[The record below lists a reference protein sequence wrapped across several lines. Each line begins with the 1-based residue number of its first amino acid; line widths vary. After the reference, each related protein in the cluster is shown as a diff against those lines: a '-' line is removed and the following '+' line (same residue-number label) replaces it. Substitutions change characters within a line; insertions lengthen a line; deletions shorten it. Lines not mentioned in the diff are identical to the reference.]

1 MIRRVLAAIWLGF
14 SVTHAF
20 AADPVERILEE
31 AKTDCQSF
39 EGGTFEARDA
49 VVGVDLDGMGEID
62 RIVDTSKFSCSSAVS
77 LYCGTGGCVIHAVI
91 GDKSWSFQAEDW
103 RMTDW
108 DGRPILLIARDGGW
122 CGGAGAQI
130 CYEAVVWSYGD
141 MLTVMPYQE

>member
-1 MIRRVLAAIWLGF
+1 MKSLLQCAVMLVALSSAAYAGPVDDILAQAKADCASFESGE
-14 SVTHAF
+14 F
-20 AADPVERILEE
+20 AAN
-31 AKTDCQSF
+31 
-39 EGGTFEARDA
+39 DA
-49 VVGVDLDGMGEID
+49 VIDVDLDGLGESD
-62 RIVDTSKFSCSSAVS
+62 KVVDSGKFSCSSAVS

-130 CYEAVVWSYGD
+130 CYEAVVWSHGD